1 MDVHPGIPEGV
12 WEMSEPPS
20 SFTSGEQPLGKLQLG
35 TPAEMNQ
42 VLEIATEKVE
52 APEPWRLAA
61 LGKYL
66 LSLHRTKHQDK

>member
-1 MDVHPGIPEGV
+1 MEALGRVPESPTPLEV
-12 WEMSEPPS
+12 LSPP
-20 SFTSGEQPLGKLQLG
+20 LG